1 MSEKYNT
8 KILPVYETDL
18 KETDP
23 EFIEFFYNFAFDE
36 VVNEEGRTLDDRTRM
51 LAILYAL
58 LG

>member
-23 EFIEFFYNFAFDE
+23 EFIEFE
-36 VVNEEGRTLDDRTRM
+36 QRIEGKARKN
-51 LAILYAL
+51 
-58 LG
+58 G